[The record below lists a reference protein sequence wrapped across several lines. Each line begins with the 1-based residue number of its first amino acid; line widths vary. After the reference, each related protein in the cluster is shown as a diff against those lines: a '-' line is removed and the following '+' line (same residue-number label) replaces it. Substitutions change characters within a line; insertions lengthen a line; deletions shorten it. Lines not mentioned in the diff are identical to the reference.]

1 MARQFSGTIEE
12 VFNNYGTVS
21 TLIDGKKVSFFF
33 FITPDMLY
41 KGKYLRIARK
51 VNFRLIN
58 SQIRD
63 VKVKI
68 ATDISSCSGEKIKKF
83 MVRKKDITNVNDY
96 HAYIFQHFYKVTDT
110 EILQELIDKDIE
122 LKEVILKWVLKTE
135 KNIKSQLTMLLM
147 ESSINSLEFYE
158 ALDQNNSLEIL
169 KNKIFKLLKSRYM
182 FRTEFELFKIDIS
195 DNNDAAS
202 IKLVDVPL
210 TLFFEN
216 LTIDELSKVY
226 NYVIEFFHTRFNSRS
241 KSYIFL
247 NFSKQM
253 FAELSIIRNASA
265 HGNPL
270 IPTILDDSYSPSF
283 LFDLKSVWPSH
294 NSGNNVEEE
303 WELFNTI
310 RWSTRMLTK
319 EGIAPIYAGS
329 PQLTAL
335 YISKY
340 ILINPARRSFFSFL
354 FVALCYFRYID
365 NSEKENFY
373 QDMSSFMPIPYEC
386 YINDSENNIF
396 FNYPKD
402 NSVLKQ
408 LFVFTYM
415 LFSEEF
421 WQHLSLGY

>member
-1 MARQFSGTIEE
+1 MAKQFSGIIEE
-12 VFNNYGTVS
+12 VFTNYGTVS
-21 TLIDGKKVSFFF
+21 TLIDDKKVSFFF

-83 MVRKKDITNVNDY
+83 KVSRKSITSVNDY

-122 LKEVILKWVLKTE
+122 LKEVILKWVLKIE
-135 KNIKSQLTMLLM
+135 KNIKSQLTMLLN
-147 ESSINSLEFYE
+147 EASINSLEFYE
-158 ALDQNNSLEIL
+158 ALDQNNSLKNL

-182 FRTEFELFKIDIS
+182 FRAEFELFKIDKS
-195 DNNDAAS
+195 DNNDVAS

-226 NYVIEFFHTRFNSRS
+226 NYAIEFFHAKFNSRS
-241 KSYIFL
+241 NSYIFL

-253 FAELSIIRNASA
+253 FTEISIIRNVSA

-270 IPTILDDSYSPSF
+270 IPTILDDSYSPNF

-294 NSGNNVEEE
+294 NSGNNIEEE

-329 PQLTAL
+329 PQLTGL

-354 FVALCYFRYID
+354 FVTLCYFRFID
-365 NSEKENFY
+365 NSEEKIFY
-373 QDMSSFMPIPYEC
+373 QDMSSFMSIPYEC
-386 YINDSENNIF
+386 YIYDTENNIF

-402 NSVLKQ
+402 NSVLRQ

-421 WQHLSLGY
+421 WQHLSISY

>member
-21 TLIDGKKVSFFF
+21 TLIGGTKVSFFF

-41 KGKYLRIARK
+41 KGKYLKMARK
-51 VNFRLIN
+51 VTFRLIN

-68 ATDISSCSGEKIKKF
+68 ATDLCSCPGEKIKKF
-83 MVRKKDITNVNDY
+83 KISKKDITDVNDY

-110 EILQELIDKDIE
+110 EILDEIIDKDIE
-122 LKEVILKWVLKTE
+122 LKEVILKWVLKME
-135 KNIKSQLTMLLM
+135 KNIKSQLTKLLM
-147 ESSINSLEFYE
+147 ESSINSSEFYE
-158 ALDQNNSLEIL
+158 ALGQNNSLNPL
-169 KNKIFKLLKSRYM
+169 KNKIFKILKSRYM
-182 FRTEFELFKIDIS
+182 FRAEFELFKIDKT

-226 NYVIEFFHTRFNSRS
+226 SYVIEFFHTRFNNESD
-241 KSYIFL
+241 SYKFL
-247 NFSKQM
+247 IYSKQM

-283 LFDLKSVWPSH
+283 LFDLKSVWPHH

-303 WELFNTI
+303 WELFHAI
-310 RWSTRMLTK
+310 RWSTRMLAK
-319 EGIAPIYAGS
+319 DGIAPIYAGS

-354 FVALCYFRYID
+354 FVVLCYFRFI
-365 NSEKENFY
+365 NIKERESFY
-373 QDMSSFMPIPYEC
+373 HDFSLFMIIPEHSLE
-386 YINDSENNIF
+386 DEVENNIF

-402 NSVLKQ
+402 NSVMKQ
-408 LFVFTYM
+408 IFIFTYV
-415 LFSEEF
+415 LFSDEF
-421 WQHLSLGY
+421 WLYLPLIH